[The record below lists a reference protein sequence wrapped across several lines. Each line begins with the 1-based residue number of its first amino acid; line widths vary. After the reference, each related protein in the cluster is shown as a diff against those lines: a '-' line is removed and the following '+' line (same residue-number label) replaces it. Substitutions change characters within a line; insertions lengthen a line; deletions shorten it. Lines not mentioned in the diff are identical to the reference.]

1 MEYSNVCDKDFYQYE
16 GRILERDGIAFL
28 GYTNSYVRFYAKG
41 KKVRAYLTSN
51 ITEDINMAGLSV
63 FLDEDEKAVNKLVVD
78 KEEAWYDI
86 CDLPDEEAHLVTIV
100 KITEAAMSH
109 VGFVKLQ
116 VEEGELIKKNFPER
130 PALKLEFIG
139 DSITCG
145 YGVLGEPEAEY
156 TVRDEDGMMAYA
168 YIAAKHLGA
177 RARYLAAS
185 GHGICVEYTG
195 DPEGNVPKLFS
206 CTNWYIDPTVAYDY
220 NEYVP
225 DVVIINLGTNDSGH
239 MENVEIQEMFVKAYV
254 EFLHTIKTAY
264 PKTKILCTIGTLCDI
279 MYEWIEKAIAIYESE
294 GGEDVYMRRLPYH
307 NVEVDG
313 MASMHPSPIT
323 HRKDGER
330 VAGFIRE
337 ILNMR

>member
-1 MEYSNVCDKDFYQYE
+1 MEYSNVCDRTFYQYE

-41 KKVRAYLTSN
+41 ERVRANLISN
-51 ITEDINMAGLSV
+51 ITEDVNMAGLSV
-63 FLDEDEKAVNKLVVD
+63 FLDDQEMAVNQIVVNR
-78 KEEAWYDI
+78 EEAWYDI
-86 CDLPDEEAHLVTIV
+86 CDLSDAEVHLVTIV

-109 VGFVKLQ
+109 VGFVKLDI
-116 VEEGELIKKNFPER
+116 VEGEVVKRDFPER
-130 PALKLEFIG
+130 PSLKLEFIG

-145 YGVLGEPEAEY
+145 YGVLGAPEAEY
-156 TVRDEDGMMAYA
+156 TLRDEDGMMAYA
-168 YIAAKHLGA
+168 YLAAKQLGA
-177 RARYLAAS
+177 RARYLSAS
-185 GHGICVEYTG
+185 GHGVCVEYTG
-195 DPEGNVPKLFS
+195 DPEGNVPKLFP

-220 NEYVP
+220 NEFVP

-239 MENVEIQEMFVKAYV
+239 MEKVEIQEMFVKAYV
-254 EFLHTIKTAY
+254 DFLHTIKTAY

-294 GGEDVYMRRLPYH
+294 GGKNVYMRRLPYH
-307 NVEVDG
+307 NVEKDG

-323 HRKDGER
+323 HCKDGER

-337 ILNMR
+337 ILDMR